1 MLLEQWVTAK
11 FGVDLVAEYVGVK
24 SGEEMDAK
32 DSSFPFPEDD
42 DEAPV
47 VVELPE
53 GTFMRM
59 NDVTLEDGE
68 EIWEGDTQ
76 SPDTNQAR
84 MGWMVQ

>member
-1 MLLEQWVTAK
+1 M
-11 FGVDLVAEYVGVK
+11 
-24 SGEEMDAK
+24 
-32 DSSFPFPEDD
+32 
-42 DEAPV
+42 
-47 VVELPE
+47 VELPE